1 MEAIGSLEKVTDAP
15 GIKNENASERT
26 SENADAHIVF
36 SGPQKCIIIIDLE
49 NIEAPSSL
57 WFRI

>member
-1 MEAIGSLEKVTDAP
+1 MTDAP
-15 GIKNENASERT
+15 EIKNENASERT

-36 SGPQKCIIIIDLE
+36 SRPQKCIIIIDLE